1 LPFGHVKHKEN
12 IMETLGINL
21 GLLITQLV
29 SFLIIGGY
37 PILSLVALFV
47 LRRNRLTGTNQAIWA
62 LLIIAVPFLGALAF
76 FIVKPTEDTQS

>member
-1 LPFGHVKHKEN
+1 
-12 IMETLGINL
+12 MEILGINL

-37 PILSLVALFV
+37 PILSLIALFA

-62 LLIIAVPFLGALAF
+62 LLIIAIPLLGALAF
-76 FIVKPTEDTQS
+76 FIVKPTENAQS